1 MTNKQVPATLDEGMQ
16 MLKEERMQR
25 HIDEIN
31 KLVTEGEDTK
41 YALMAL
47 VDVLTDIE
55 NCDREIA
62 ELLIKFKLQA
72 SKKNDWRATQALVRE
87 LQSFRRTRYGTKEKS
102 ESSVEVNIHKEGV
115 VRMLLDEVEK
125 RTAIEVKGES
135 KE

>member
-1 MTNKQVPATLDEGMQ
+1 MTDNQVPVTLDEGMQ

-31 KLVTEGEDTK
+31 KLVTEGENTK

-72 SKKNDWRATQALVRE
+72 SKENDWRATQALVRE

-125 RTAIEVKGES
+125 RTAIKVKGER

>member
-1 MTNKQVPATLDEGMQ
+1 MTDNQVPVTLDEGMQ

>member
-1 MTNKQVPATLDEGMQ
+1 MTDKQVPATLDEGMQ

-31 KLVTEGEDTK
+31 KLVTEGENTK

-62 ELLIKFKLQA
+62 ELLIKFKLQS
-72 SKKNDWRATQALVRE
+72 SKENDWRATQALVRE

-135 KE
+135 K